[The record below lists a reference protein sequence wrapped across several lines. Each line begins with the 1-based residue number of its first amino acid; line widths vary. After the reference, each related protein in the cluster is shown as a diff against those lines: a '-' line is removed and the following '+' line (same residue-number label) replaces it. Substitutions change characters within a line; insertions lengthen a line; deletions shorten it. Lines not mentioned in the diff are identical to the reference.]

1 MAACPSCGESNPDHA
16 RFCLACGKPLARE
29 GDPRRQ
35 TRKTITVVFCDLID
49 STPLGET
56 LETETYRRVI
66 SRYFIEV
73 SGVLERHGGTVE
85 KFIGDAVMAVF
96 GIPTLHE
103 DDALRAVRA
112 AVELREAI
120 GGLNEELR
128 REYGIELGLRTGV
141 NTGEVVAGDP
151 SQGQS
156 FATGDAVAV
165 AQRLEAAA
173 SPGEILMGHTTQQL
187 VRDAVLVEPVA
198 PLELKGKAKPVAA
211 WRVLGVVSGA
221 PAFARRLDSP
231 LVGRQRELALLEQA
245 FRRAEE
251 ERGCHMFTVLGA
263 AGVGKSRLV
272 NELLTA
278 LGSEAQV
285 LLGRCVPYGEG
296 ITFWPLTEL
305 VRQAAEISPALPPE
319 EAQARLELL
328 VAGDSEADAIV
339 QHLSAAT
346 GLSEREAGNE
356 EIFWAVRRLL
366 ETVAQERPVIVAF
379 DDLQW
384 AEPTFLDLVEHL
396 AEWTRNAP
404 VLLVGLARPELLDER
419 PTWGGGKLNA
429 TSILLEPLRDTD
441 VGRLVEN
448 LLGPGDVAG
457 EIHRTLHVAG
467 EGNPL
472 FVEEMLAM
480 LVDQGRLEQKE
491 TGWTVKGELGPL
503 EAPPTIQALLS
514 ARIDRLEPPERALLE
529 RASVIGKLFSPDAV
543 AALSPEGTEV
553 DERLAS
559 LVRKDLIRP
568 NRTRET
574 SFHFRHILVRDAA
587 YQGLAKEQRAEL
599 HERFAGWL
607 EEVRPGRLREYEE
620 ILGYHLE
627 QAHRYRAELAP
638 TDAHTQALATRAA
651 ELLASA
657 GRRARGR
664 GDMTAAVGLLTRAT
678 LLLRDDAPARLRL
691 APGLGAALLEVGEL
705 VRAEGVLSRAIEEA
719 EAVGAREIELRAR
732 LWLAQIEMRID
743 PSRGADEIGRMAEE
757 AIQVFEELGDEAGL
771 ADAWNTLSHVHWI
784 RSQWSRR
791 TDALEH
797 ALEHARRAGDRRRE
811 GQILGALTVSLL
823 WGSTPV
829 PDAIRRCEDFAA
841 QLEGDRVLEAR
852 VTIVVA
858 ELEARRGNFERAHEL
873 YRRGQGMLE
882 ELGLMLYV
890 GIYTQSGGEIRML
903 AGDYEGAEEELRR
916 GYEILRRM
924 GEKASLSTGAALL
937 SRALCEQGRFE
948 ESDRFS
954 SVSEAAAGAEDW
966 TTHVIVEST
975 RAKSLAERGE
985 YEAAEERARHAV
997 SLAGRTDALAM
1008 HGDALADLAE
1018 VLRLA
1023 GREREAA
1030 EALDRALE
1038 LYEQKGSTVSRDR
1051 TQSALAALAATR

>member
-1 MAACPSCGESNPDHA
+1 MATCPSCGEANPTHA
-16 RFCLACGKPLARE
+16 RFCLACGKPLAAD
-29 GDPRRQ
+29 GAGRRA
-35 TRKTITVVFCDLID
+35 TRRTVTVVFCDVID
-49 STPLGET
+49 STPLGEQ

-66 SRYFIEV
+66 SRYFV
-73 SGVLERHGGTVE
+73 AASGVLERHGGTVE
-85 KFIGDAVMAVF
+85 KFVGDAVMAVF

-120 GGLNEELR
+120 GALNADLR
-128 REYGIELGLRTGV
+128 REYGIELRLRTGI
-141 NTGEVVAGDP
+141 NTGEVIAGDP
-151 SQGQS
+151 SQGQA

-165 AQRLEAAA
+165 TQRLEAAA
-173 SPGEILMGHTTQQL
+173 SPGEILMGHATQQL
-187 VRDAVLVEPVA
+187 VRDAVLVEPVE
-198 PLELKGKAKPVAA
+198 PLELKGKAEPVEA
-211 WRVLGVVSGA
+211 WRVLGVVRGA
-221 PAFARRLDSP
+221 PAFVRRLDSP

-245 FRRAEE
+245 FRRAQE

-272 NELLTA
+272 NELLTS

-305 VRQAAEISPALPPE
+305 VRQAAEIGPALPPK
-319 EAQARLELL
+319 EAQTRLAQL
-328 VAGDSEADAIV
+328 VASDSEADAIV

-429 TSILLEPLRDTD
+429 TTILLEPLRDTD
-441 VGRLVEN
+441 VGQLVEN

-480 LVDQGRLEQKE
+480 LVDQGRLEQE
-491 TGWTVKGELGPL
+491 ESGWTVRGELGPL

-543 AALSPEGTEV
+543 AALSPEGTDV
-553 DERLAS
+553 DEKLAS
-559 LVRKDLIRP
+559 LMRKDLIRP
-568 NRTRET
+568 DQTREN
-574 SFHFRHILVRDAA
+574 SFRFRHILVRDAA

-607 EEVRPGRLREYEE
+607 EAVRPGRLREYEE

-627 QAHRYRAELAP
+627 QAHRHRAELAP
-638 TDAHTQALATRAA
+638 TDARTQALATRAA
-651 ELLASA
+651 DLLASA

-664 GDMTAAVGLLTRAT
+664 GDMSAAVGLLTRAT
-678 LLLRDDAPARLRL
+678 LLLRDDPLSRLRL
-691 APGLGAALLEVGEL
+691 APALGAALLEVGEL

-719 EAVGAREIELRAR
+719 EAAGEREIELRAR
-732 LWLAQIEMRID
+732 LWLAHIEMRTD
-743 PSRGADEIGRMAEE
+743 PSRGADEIGRTAEE

-771 ADAWNTLSHVHWI
+771 ADAWNMLSHVHWI

-791 TDALEH
+791 TDALER

-829 PDAIRRCEDFAA
+829 PDAIRRCEEFVA
-841 QLEGDRVLEAR
+841 QLEGDSVLEAR

-873 YRRGQGMLE
+873 YRRGQGQLE
-882 ELGLMLYV
+882 ELGLLLYV
-890 GIYTQSGGEIRML
+890 GIYTQSGGFIRML
-903 AGDYEGAEEELRR
+903 AGDYEGAEQELRR

-1023 GREREAA
+1023 GRDREAA
-1030 EALDRALE
+1030 EALDQALE

-1051 TQSALAALAATR
+1051 AQRALAALAATR

>member
-16 RFCLACGKPLARE
+16 RFCLACGKLLA
-29 GDPRRQ
+29 GDGVTRRQ
-35 TRKTITVVFCDLID
+35 TRKTVTLVFCDLID
-49 STPLGET
+49 STPLGEQ
-56 LETETYRRVI
+56 LEAETYRRVI

-85 KFIGDAVMAVF
+85 KFVGDAVMAVF

-120 GGLNEELR
+120 GALNADLR
-128 REYGIELGLRTGV
+128 REYGIELGLRTGI
-141 NTGEVVAGDP
+141 NTGEVIAGDP
-151 SQGQS
+151 SQGQA

-165 AQRLEAAA
+165 TQRLEAAA
-173 SPGEILMGHTTQQL
+173 SPGEILMGHATQQL
-187 VRDAVLVEPVA
+187 VRDAVLVEPLE
-198 PLELKGKAKPVAA
+198 PLELKGKAEPVEA

-272 NELLTA
+272 NELLVS

-296 ITFWPLTEL
+296 ITFWPLTDI
-305 VRQAAEISPALPPE
+305 VRQAAEIGPALPPE
-319 EAQARLELL
+319 EAQARLARL
-328 VAGDSEADAIV
+328 VASDSEADAIV
-339 QHLSAAT
+339 QHLAAAT
-346 GLSEREAGNE
+346 GLSDREAGNE

-419 PTWGGGKLNA
+419 TTWGGGKMNA
-429 TSILLEPLRDTD
+429 TTILLEPLRDTD

-480 LVDQGRLEQKE
+480 LVDQGRLEQEE
-491 TGWTVKGELGPL
+491 TGWTVRGELGPL
-503 EAPPTIQALLS
+503 EAPPTIQALLA

-529 RASVIGKLFSPDAV
+529 RASVIGKLFSSDAV
-543 AALSPEGTEV
+543 AALSPEGNDV
-553 DERLAS
+553 DGKLAS

-568 NRTRET
+568 DRREN
-574 SFHFRHILVRDAA
+574 SFRFRHILVRDAA

-607 EEVRPGRLREYEE
+607 EEARSGRLREYEE

-638 TDAHTQALATRAA
+638 ADERTQALATRAA
-651 ELLASA
+651 DLLASA

-664 GDMTAAVGLLTRAT
+664 GDMSAAVGLLTRAT
-678 LLLRDDAPARLRL
+678 LLLRDDPLARLRL
-691 APGLGAALLEVGEL
+691 APALGAALLEVGEL

-719 EAVGAREIELRAR
+719 AAAGAREIELRAR
-732 LWLAQIEMRID
+732 LRLALIEMRTD
-743 PSRGADEIGRMAEE
+743 PSRGADEIGRVAEE
-757 AIQVFEELGDEAGL
+757 AIVVFEQLGDEAGL
-771 ADAWNTLSHVHWI
+771 ADAWSMLGSVHWM

-791 TDALEH
+791 TDALER

-811 GQILGALTVSLL
+811 GQMLGALTVSLL

-829 PDAIRRCEDFAA
+829 PEAIRRCEEFVA

-858 ELEARRGNFERAHEL
+858 ELEARRGNLERAHDL
-873 YRRGQGMLE
+873 YRRGQGLLE
-882 ELGLMLYV
+882 ELGLLLYV
-890 GIYTQSGGEIRML
+890 GIYTQSGGVIRML
-903 AGDYEGAEEELRR
+903 AGDYEGAERELRR

-937 SRALCEQGRFE
+937 SRALYEQGRIE
-948 ESDRFS
+948 ESDRFAA
-954 SVSEAAAGAEDW
+954 VSEAAAGAEDW

-975 RAKSLAERGE
+975 RAKSLAQRGE

-997 SLAGRTDALAM
+997 ALAGRTDALAM

-1023 GREREAA
+1023 GRDREAA
-1030 EALDRALE
+1030 EALDQALD
-1038 LYEQKGSTVSRDR
+1038 LYDQKGSTVSRDR
-1051 TQSALAALAATR
+1051 AQRALAALAATR